1 MPDAVT
7 DAARQFLRSFIR
19 PCRILV
25 AVSGG
30 SDSKGLLLALYSALE
45 TAEYKGFS
53 LAACTVDHALRA
65 ESAAEAEAVASFSA
79 ELGIPHRIARWDGKK
94 PETGIQAA
102 ARNKRYE
109 LLAEAA
115 EALGA
120 DCIVTGHT
128 LDDQRETI
136 AMRGLR
142 DAGGGHGAAGM
153 AATMLYGRR
162 IWVLRPFLDLRRAEI
177 RSFLEGRGVGWLE
190 DPSNANPKF
199 ERVRVRARLA
209 ASEHE
214 PAPSLGGRQRAASSA
229 RSAALIEK
237 HIRVHDVLVA
247 EVSSRQAGDIDDPDW
262 RRALLTVAA
271 ILGGRDHL
279 PARATVER
287 LSGFLRSGEPGRLT
301 AGRVVFDRRSGALYL
316 YREARNLPLL
326 EIRPGE
332 KGVWDG
338 RFTVTS
344 KGPALTVTAAP
355 APGER
360 RMQRLIDAG
369 LPMGVAKRAS
379 LVAPHIATA
388 DATLE
393 EASAEVECRIAP
405 YDTFLPGFDRIM
417 ADAIAV
423 LFGRDRYRA
432 PPVRDVLTEMEG

>member
-1 MPDAVT
+1 MPDAVI
-7 DAARQFLRSFIR
+7 DAARQFLQSFTR
-19 PCRILV
+19 PSRILV

-30 SDSKGLLLALYSALE
+30 SDSKGLLLALHSALGA
-45 TAEYKGFS
+45 AEYKGFS
-53 LAACTVDHALRA
+53 LVACTVDHALRA
-65 ESAAEAEAVASFSA
+65 ESVDEAEAVASFSA
-79 ELGIPHRIARWDGKK
+79 ELGIPHRIARWEGKK
-94 PETGIQAA
+94 PATGIQAA

-120 DCIVTGHT
+120 DCIATGHT

-142 DAGGGHGAAGM
+142 DPGGGHGAAGM
-153 AATMLYGRR
+153 AAGMLYGCR
-162 IWVLRPFLDLRRAEI
+162 IWVLRPFLDLRRAQI
-177 RSFLEGRGVGWLE
+177 RSFLEARGVGWLE
-190 DPSNANPKF
+190 DPSNANPEF

-209 ASEHE
+209 TSEQVPVH
-214 PAPSLGGRQRAASSA
+214 SRDGRRAASSA
-229 RSAALIEK
+229 RAAALIEK
-237 HIRVHDVLVA
+237 HIRVHDALVA
-247 EVSSRQAGDIDDPDW
+247 EVSARQAGDVDDPDW
-262 RRALLTVAA
+262 CRALLTVAA
-271 ILGGRDHL
+271 SLGGRDHL

-287 LSGFLRSGEPGRLT
+287 LSGFLRRGEPGRLT
-301 AGRVVFDRRSGALYL
+301 AGRVVFDRRKSALYL

-326 EIRPGE
+326 VIGAGE

-344 KGPALTVTAAP
+344 KGPALTVTAA

-379 LVAPHIATA
+379 SVAPRIVPEDATA
-388 DATLE
+388 E

-432 PPVRDVLTEMEG
+432 PPVRDVLTEMER